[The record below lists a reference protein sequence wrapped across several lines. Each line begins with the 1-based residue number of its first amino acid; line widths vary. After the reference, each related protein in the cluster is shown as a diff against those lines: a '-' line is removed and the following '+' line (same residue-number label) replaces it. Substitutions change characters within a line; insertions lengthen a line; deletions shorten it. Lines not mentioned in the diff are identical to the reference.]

1 MAIVLIGTNDFFAVD
16 ICFGT
21 EADLL
26 GAVPGVNS
34 RCCQA
39 LLLLYRFAAA
49 WVLSL
54 RCSCASTHT
63 KEGVHVHVHV
73 HVHVMM
79 EIETQ
84 QEGLW

>member
-49 WVLSL
+49 WVLSP
-54 RCSCASTHT
+54 RCMCASTHT
-63 KEGVHVHVHV
+63 KEGVHL
-73 HVHVMM
+73 HVMM

>member
-1 MAIVLIGTNDFFAVD
+1 MPKKHPKVAVVLIGTNDFFAVD

-39 LLLLYRFAAA
+39 LLLRCRFAAG

-54 RCSCASTHT
+54 ECIGTSIPT
-63 KEGVHVHVHV
+63 
-73 HVHVMM
+73 
-79 EIETQ
+79 
-84 QEGLW
+84 